1 MYLHGWGGGVVSFL
15 PLARILDRFDSL
27 LFDFPGFGDS
37 PLEDTLT
44 LEDYAKKTLELLD
57 ENGIGKAVFVT
68 HSFGSRVGAYIAAN
82 SPEKVAGL
90 VIADGAGLRPRRGLK
105 YYFKVVSYKIKK
117 RFRADVSCAGSQ
129 DYRVLSPEMK
139 RVFVNIVNRYTE
151 DECRRVK
158 CPTLIVW
165 GKEDRDTPKYMAKR
179 FRRLIKDSA
188 LVTLDGGHFCYI
200 ENLSAFAAIVG
211 KFVSG
216 VCGGVAC
223 GGN

>member
-37 PLEDTLT
+37 PLDDTLT
-44 LEDYAKKTLELLD
+44 LEDYAEKTLGLMD
-57 ENGIGKAVFVT
+57 ETGIGKAVLVT

-82 SPEKVAGL
+82 APERVAGL
-90 VIADGAGLRPRRGLK
+90 VIADGAGLKPRRGLK
-105 YYFKVVSYKIKK
+105 YFFKVALYKIGKK
-117 RFRADVSCAGSQ
+117 IRADVSRAGSK
-129 DYRVLSPEMK
+129 DYRALSPEMK

-158 CPTLIVW
+158 CPTLLVW
-165 GKEDRDTPKYMAKR
+165 GKDDRDTPKYMAKR
-179 FRRLIKDSA
+179 FCRLIEDSA
-188 LVTLDGGHFCYI
+188 LVTLDGGHFCYL
-200 ENLSAFAAIVG
+200 ENLPAFAAITE

-216 VCGGVAC
+216 VCDGVAC
-223 GGN
+223 GVC